1 MATMC
6 LAMWLQDAGQSD
18 LRHLVLIAFVLI
30 AVAVAA
36 LSVVMVVVGLK
47 AMKTAKELSN
57 TAEEI
62 KAKMMPLLDEVMGIT
77 KTSRQLLDDVAP
89 KMKVISDNLV
99 KTTETLVE
107 ASKVARGA
115 VQQIDVTLTDA
126 NSRAQRQVA
135 RVDNMV
141 TAALTTTAEVAE
153 TISNGIRVPAQRIA
167 AMAGQAKEFA
177 EGLLA
182 RVKAMAANSPF
193 GSRQRP
199 E

>member
-62 KAKMMPLLDEVMGIT
+62 KAKVMPLLDEVMGIT

>member
-62 KAKMMPLLDEVMGIT
+62 KAKVMPLLDEVMGIT

-182 RVKAMAANSPF
+182 RVKTMAANSPF